1 MEPIRIGKFTL
12 ESLTTGMYADP
23 RIIFREYI
31 QNSTDAID
39 KAIKEGIIKRE
50 EGRIDIT
57 IDKKNK
63 RITIKDTGIG
73 ISNSKVWHLLGDI
86 GNSEKRFEESRGFR
100 GIGRLG
106 GVSYAA

>member
-1 MEPIRIGKFTL
+1 VEPIRIGKFTL

-39 KAIKEGIIKRE
+39 KAIKERIIKRE

-57 IDKKNK
+57 IDKLHRKIIIRDN
-63 RITIKDTGIG
+63 GIG
-73 ISNSKVWHLLGDI
+73 IPNSKVWHLLGDI
-86 GNSEKRFEESRGFR
+86 VLVQRELDF
-100 GIGRLG
+100 
-106 GVSYAA
+106 